1 MDVHGGRVANGHAIA
16 ITIATVFCTR
26 HPIPG
31 IVLPISRRVWEIH
44 RLHHKGKQAVAKLII
59 NGGQPISGTFHPRG
73 NKNAVLPMLASCLLT
88 DEPVVLHNV
97 PLIDDV
103 KVMLELLESIGVAV
117 SLDGH
122 TLTLCAGSLKTTEL
136 DPELCAKVRTS
147 ILLAGSLT
155 ARHGGATIYP
165 PGGDV
170 IGRRRL
176 DTHFYGLRSL
186 GAEITTD
193 TAYRFKADS
202 LNAWKMVFDEASVT
216 ATENVM
222 MAATLAKGTSTIYN
236 AACEPHVQD
245 LARLLNQMGAD
256 IAGIG
261 TNMLAINGVEGL
273 HGAEYTVQPDYIEVG
288 SYIST
293 AVATGGSLSIPDAG
307 EPQTLQVMQ
316 RAFSKLGVE
325 WTRDGRSLV
334 VPQQPNRT
342 IRPDEGNATPKIEDG
357 IWPAFPSDLMSVC
370 IVLATQTEGTAL
382 FFEKMFESRMYFVD
396 HLMGMGANII
406 QCDPHR
412 VVVVG
417 STQLRGGKLTSPDI
431 RAGMAMLIAACCAEG
446 QSVIHNAGVIDRGYE
461 AIEDRL
467 AALGADIVRE

>member
-1 MDVHGGRVANGHAIA
+1 MSKFIIQGGNSIG
-16 ITIATVFCTR
+16 
-26 HPIPG
+26 
-31 IVLPISRRVWEIH
+31 
-44 RLHHKGKQAVAKLII
+44 
-59 NGGQPISGTFHPRG
+59 GTFHPRG

-88 DEPVVLHNV
+88 DEPLILHNV
-97 PLIDDV
+97 PRINDV
-103 KVMLELLESIGVAV
+103 NVMLQLLDSIGVSV
-117 SLDGH
+117 SLDNH
-122 TLTLCAGSLKTTEL
+122 TVTLCAKSLKTTDL
-136 DPELCAKVRTS
+136 SQELCSKVRTS
-147 ILLAGSLT
+147 ILLAGPLV
-155 ARHGGATIYP
+155 ARHGSAVIHP

-193 TAYRFKADS
+193 SAYRFKAGP
-202 LNAWKMVFDEASVT
+202 LTAWPMVFDEASVT

-222 MAATLAKGTSTIYN
+222 MAATLAAGESAIYN

-245 LARLLNQMGAD
+245 LAHLLNAMGAK
-256 IAGIG
+256 ISGIG
-261 TNMLAINGVEGL
+261 TNNIIINGVEKL

-288 SYIST
+288 SYIAAS
-293 AVATGGSLSIPDAG
+293 VVTGGSLTIPNAG
-307 EPQTLQVMQ
+307 EPRTLQVMQ

-325 WTRDGRSLV
+325 WTRDGRDLI
-334 VPQQPNRT
+334 VPAQPSRT
-342 IRPDEGNATPKIEDG
+342 ILPDEGHATPKIEDG

-370 IVLATQTEGTAL
+370 IVLATQTAGTAL

-412 VVVVG
+412 VVVIG
-417 STQLRGGKLTSPDI
+417 PTKLRGGNLTSPDI

-446 QSVIHNAGVIDRGYE
+446 ESIIHNAQVIDRGYE
-461 AIEDRL
+461 TIEDRL
-467 AALGADIVRE
+467 TALGADIIRTD

>member
-1 MDVHGGRVANGHAIA
+1 
-16 ITIATVFCTR
+16 
-26 HPIPG
+26 
-31 IVLPISRRVWEIH
+31 
-44 RLHHKGKQAVAKLII
+44 
-59 NGGQPISGTFHPRG
+59 
-73 NKNAVLPMLASCLLT
+73 MLASCLLT
-88 DEPVVLHNV
+88 DQPVILHNV
-97 PLIDDV
+97 PLINDV
-103 KVMLELLESIGVAV
+103 KVMLELLESIGVEVA
-117 SLDGH
+117 LEGH
-122 TLTLCAGSLKTTEL
+122 TVTLGAGRLHTTEL
-136 DPELCAKVRTS
+136 DRDLCAKVRTS
-147 ILLAGSLT
+147 ILLAGPLT

-186 GAEITTD
+186 GADIATD
-193 TAYRFKADS
+193 QAFRFKAGP
-202 LNAWKMVFDEASVT
+202 LTAWKMVFDEASVT

-245 LARLLNQMGAD
+245 LAHLLNQMGAD

-261 TNMLAINGVEGL
+261 TNNLTIHGVEKL

-288 SYIST
+288 SYIAA
-293 AVATGGSLSIPDAG
+293 AVATGGQLTIPDAG

-316 RAFSKLGVE
+316 RAFSKLGVD
-325 WTRDGRSLV
+325 WARDGRTLI
-334 VPQQPNRT
+334 VPQQTDRS
-342 IRPDEGNATPKIEDG
+342 IRPDEGHATPKIEDG

-370 IVLATQTEGTAL
+370 IVLATQTQGTAL

-396 HLMGMGANII
+396 HLMAMGANII

-412 VVVVG
+412 VVVIG
-417 STQLRGGKLTSPDI
+417 PTRLRGSMLTSPDI

-446 QSVIHNAGVIDRGYE
+446 ESVIKNAQVIDRGYE

-467 AALGADIVRE
+467 AALGADIVRVD

>member
-1 MDVHGGRVANGHAIA
+1 M
-16 ITIATVFCTR
+16 
-26 HPIPG
+26 
-31 IVLPISRRVWEIH
+31 
-44 RLHHKGKQAVAKLII
+44 AKFII
-59 NGGQPISGTFHPRG
+59 NGGNPISGTFNPRG
-73 NKNAVLPMLASCLLT
+73 NKNAVLPMLASCVLT
-88 DEPVVLHNV
+88 DQPVVLHNV
-97 PLIDDV
+97 PLIKDV

-117 SLDGH
+117 SLEDH
-122 TLTLCAGSLKTTEL
+122 TLTLCAKGLRTTEL
-136 DPELCAKVRTS
+136 DHDLCARVRTS
-147 ILLAGSLT
+147 VLLAGPLT
-155 ARHGGATIYP
+155 AAHGSATIYP

-186 GAEITTD
+186 GAEISTD
-193 TAYRFKADS
+193 QAYRFKAGPLS
-202 LNAWKMVFDEASVT
+202 AWKMVFDEASVT

-222 MAATLAKGTSTIYN
+222 MAATLAEGTSTIYN

-245 LARLLNQMGAD
+245 LAHLLNAMGAD
-256 IAGIG
+256 ISGIG
-261 TNMLAINGVEGL
+261 TNMLTIKGVEKL

-288 SYIST
+288 SYIT
-293 AVATGGSLSIPDAG
+293 AAVVTGGSLTIPNAG

-316 RAFSKLGVE
+316 RAFSKLGVD
-325 WTRDGRSLV
+325 WTREGRDLI
-334 VPQQPNRT
+334 VPQQPQRM

-370 IVLATQTEGTAL
+370 IVLATQTQGTAL

-412 VVVVG
+412 VVVIG
-417 STQLRGGKLTSPDI
+417 PTQLRASKLTSPDI

-446 QSVIHNAGVIDRGYE
+446 RSVINNAQVIDRGYE

-467 AALGADIVRE
+467 RALGADIRREV